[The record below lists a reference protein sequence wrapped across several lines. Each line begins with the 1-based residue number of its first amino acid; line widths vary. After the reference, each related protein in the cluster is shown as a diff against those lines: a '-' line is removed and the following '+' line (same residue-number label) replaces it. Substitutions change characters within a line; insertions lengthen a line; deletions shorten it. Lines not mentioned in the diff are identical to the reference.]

1 MKSFMSAVLLLLDIN
16 ECANE
21 MDNNCTQMCQNEIG
35 SYSCGCNIGYT
46 LDSDGYTCN
55 GKSTIQIS
63 SHNFRYCIIIIIV
76 IIIIK
81 LVVLLLLDFDEC
93 VNEMDN
99 NCAQMC
105 QNTNGSYSC
114 ECRDGYSLA
123 SNGYSCSGKST
134 LMSTIILFL

>member
-1 MKSFMSAVLLLLDIN
+1 MIATLAIPLT
-16 ECANE
+16 A
-21 MDNNCTQMCQNEIG
+21 MD
-35 SYSCGCNIGYT
+35 T
-46 LDSDGYTCN
+46 LAMVSLPSRFLAITFV
-55 GKSTIQIS
+55 IV
-63 SHNFRYCIIIIIV
+63 IIV

-123 SNGYSCSGKST
+123 SNGYSCYGKST